1 MDSGS
6 ESDAPKALV
15 LPELKK
21 GKVDR
26 HDRLFDRLLAPV
38 RQTAECISEDFKFR
52 GVGAPPRVARP
63 ERSEQLPVIPSEPRK
78 ASQWQAKTARPRL
91 ASRRLMKAGE
101 VPKPRQRAGSTAAE
115 AAFITEVLGADR
127 VVVRGDD
134 IAAELVGRNEELVE
148 FAKHRLDS
156 RIQATQTSR
165 KKAVQWRQQQRS
177 KERRFSARDAEPPSS
192 CTDLIMQV
200 HAKSQVA
207 SRPKATGT
215 RH

>member
-1 MDSGS
+1 MARAGYRDSC
-6 ESDAPKALV
+6 ECLHICV
-15 LPELKK
+15 PE
-21 GKVDR
+21 KV
-26 HDRLFDRLLAPV
+26 
-38 RQTAECISEDFKFR
+38 
-52 GVGAPPRVARP
+52 
-63 ERSEQLPVIPSEPRK
+63 K

-165 KKAVQWRQQQRS
+165 KKAVQWRQQQ
-177 KERRFSARDAEPPSS
+177 
-192 CTDLIMQV
+192 
-200 HAKSQVA
+200 
-207 SRPKATGT
+207 
-215 RH
+215 